1 MTNEG
6 RAWVGA
12 VGAIAALLATAGQA
26 AATECGEARA
36 QLAHLRGAQAISNQA
51 KALLP
56 AAERKVAATCTPK
69 RATIAALPLGLV
81 PVPQGNLS
89 KVTWRPP
96 EGFALTLST
105 RAGAPAGLVV
115 KEPAQITVGEVA
127 LETTP
132 SATPKAGEALVALA
146 RDAELTVEEPAAGSL
161 TWTIALSG
169 APSTVP
175 LSTLQACAAGKDKSL
190 KLSASTCRA
199 VVDALPLAP
208 TPGARPERRRAL
220 RLGEWQYGWGTTLEL
235 GPVELG
241 LDEAVKSLRGLAS
254 PAVPMALELSAPIPG
269 LSDGKRLD
277 VMLEMGQL
285 ASPPTVQLKLGH
297 GCGDDDAACEAQ
309 RFAVEIWLDLVTG
322 SLFFVPPPTP
332 VAAASGP
339 LKPGALVGKV
349 ADRLARAIAG
359 QRLLYTGPGGRQI
372 VTISD
377 KQGEF
382 RFIGLSGGEASVV
395 PVGRVPTNILKGDEK
410 RTVVVGLGESKVP
423 IIYVNKLHE

>member
-1 MTNEG
+1 MTR

-12 VGAIAALLATAGQA
+12 VTVLLATAGQA

-56 AAERKVAATCTPK
+56 AAERKVASACTPK
-69 RATIAALPLGLV
+69 KVTIAALPLGLV

-96 EGFALTLST
+96 EGFAMMVST

-115 KEPAQITVGEVA
+115 KEPAQLTVAGVT
-127 LETTP
+127 LETAP
-132 SATPKAGEALVALA
+132 SAAPKANEALVALA
-146 RDAELTVEEPAAGSL
+146 RDAELTVDEPSPGSV
-161 TWTIALSG
+161 TWTIGLPS
-169 APSTVP
+169 APTIVP

-190 KLSASTCRA
+190 KLAVGTCRA

-208 TPGARPERRRAL
+208 TPNARPERHRAL

-235 GPVELG
+235 GAVELG
-241 LDEAVKSLRGLAS
+241 LDEAVKGLRGVPS

-277 VMLEMGQL
+277 VTLQLGQL
-285 ASPPTVQLKLGH
+285 SAPPEVTLKLGH
-297 GCGDDDAACEAQ
+297 GCGDDDTACEGQ

-332 VAAASGP
+332 VATPSGQ
-339 LKPGALVGKV
+339 LKAGALVGKV
-349 ADRLARAIAG
+349 ADRLARAIGG

-372 VTISD
+372 ITTSD

-382 RFIGLSGGEASVV
+382 HFVGLSGGEASVI
-395 PVGRVPTNILKGDEK
+395 PVGRVPTNILRGDEK